1 MLIPLGTDR
10 PNKRKALI
18 TPILIAINLGGV
30 ILMAMLTRVDPAV
43 ADRIG
48 YFGAI
53 SRHHFEPWQPI
64 TSMFIHAGFMHIF
77 GNMIFLIVFG
87 PSVEDRLGRTGFT
100 FFYFAGGIASG
111 FAHIAVS
118 NAPAVG
124 ASGAIAAVSGAFLI
138 FFPNT
143 RIKCFVI
150 FFIIG
155 IFMIP
160 SWWLIGLFVVL
171 DLGAQVF
178 TPANGIANM
187 AHLGGYAFGIVIA
200 LTLLITGILPK
211 EPYDMFS
218 IIKHKKRRADFKA
231 AHSIHTKAGIYAP
244 EKESDP
250 VNAEIAQR
258 RAKIATAVSNNSFD
272 SAAEHYLAMLKAFPD
287 QSKALTLHRDAQY
300 QIANYLYQSG
310 NRSAAADAFTR
321 LLEAYPNDP
330 ERHIIT
336 ILLARIRAN
345 DLGDP
350 MGATKL
356 LEDLITKVHDTDTQA
371 LVENELA
378 TIRTILQ

>member
-1 MLIPLGTDR
+1 LIPLGTDR

-18 TPILIAINLGGV
+18 TPTLIGINLGV
-30 ILMAMLTRVDPAV
+30 FILMLILTKVDPDA

-48 YFGAI
+48 YYGAI
-53 SRHHFEPWQPI
+53 SRHHFAPWQPI

-77 GNMIFLIVFG
+77 GNMLFLMVFG
-87 PSVEDRLGRTGFT
+87 PPVEDRLGRIGFT
-100 FFYFAGGIASG
+100 AFYFAGGIASG
-111 FAHIAVS
+111 FAHIALES
-118 NAPAVG
+118 APAVG

-138 FFPNT
+138 LFPNT

-187 AHLGGYAFGIVIA
+187 AHLGGYAFGIVTA

-211 EPYDMFS
+211 EQYDMFS
-218 IIKHKKRRADFKA
+218 LAKHRKRRADFRVAHEMHKLAGVYQADQKLDPQA
-231 AHSIHTKAGIYAP
+231 ARIAELRAQIGSHIS
-244 EKESDP
+244 
-250 VNAEIAQR
+250 NADLPA
-258 RAKIATAVSNNSFD
+258 
-272 SAAEHYLAMLKAFPD
+272 AAELYLEMLKEFPD

-300 QIANYLYQSG
+300 QLANHFYQSG
-310 NRSAAADAFTR
+310 NRQAAGDAFAR
-321 LLEAYPNDP
+321 LLDTYPNDP

-336 ILLARIRAN
+336 ILLARIRAH
-345 DLGDP
+345 DLSDP
-350 MGATKL
+350 IGAIEL
-356 LEDLITKVHDTDTQA
+356 LEDLDNKIIDQDTKA
-371 LVENELA
+371 LINTELE
-378 TIRTILQ
+378 TIRAIPQ

>member
-1 MLIPLGTDR
+1 MLI
-10 PNKRKALI
+10 
-18 TPILIAINLGGV
+18 
-30 ILMAMLTRVDPAV
+30 LTKVDPAA

-77 GNMIFLIVFG
+77 GNMLFLMVFG
-87 PSVEDRLGRTGFT
+87 PPVEDRFGRIGFT
-100 FFYFAGGIASG
+100 IFYFAGGIASG
-111 FAHIAVS
+111 FAHIALES
-118 NAPAVG
+118 APAVG

-138 FFPNT
+138 LFPNT

-178 TPANGIANM
+178 TPANGIANI
-187 AHLGGYAFGIVIA
+187 AHLGGYAFGALTA

-231 AHSIHTKAGIYAP
+231 AHAIHNKAGVYAS
-244 EKESDP
+244 EKEVDP
-250 VNAEIAQR
+250 ITAEIAQHR
-258 RAKIATAVSNNSFD
+258 TQIGAALANSDLAGAADQYLQMLAK
-272 SAAEHYLAMLKAFPD
+272 FP
-287 QSKALTLHRDAQY
+287 SHAKALTLHRDAQY
-300 QIANYLYQSG
+300 QIANHLYQSG

-321 LLEAYPNDP
+321 LLESYPNDP

-336 ILLARIRAN
+336 ILLARIRAH

-350 MGATKL
+350 IGALEL
-356 LEDLITKVHDTDTQA
+356 LEDLDEKVHDTDTKA
-371 LVENELA
+371 LIENELE
-378 TIRTILQ
+378 TIRAIPQ